1 MTYRDCLTDSMT
13 WLGGQPDTWV
23 VGYNTKYSMAGG
35 SLSGFPNDRI
45 IEMPLA
51 EALMTGVAIGMGLD
65 GAIPVLWFERMDF
78 TTLAMDQLV
87 NHLDKLK
94 KLSSGQ
100 HAPAVIIRCCVGNKN
115 TPLLTGPTHCQDFSR
130 AFREMV
136 DFPVVQLKWSSSIML
151 EYQKA
156 YERAKIERI
165 STMLV
170 EYKDLM
176 NQS

>member
-1 MTYRDCLTDSMT
+1 MTYKDCITDSMK
-13 WLGGQPDTWV
+13 WLGEQEDTWV
-23 VGYNTKYSMAGG
+23 CGYNCKYSLFGG
-35 SLSGFPNDRI
+35 SLKDFPNERI

-51 EALMTGVAIGMGLD
+51 EALMTGVAIGMSLSGV
-65 GAIPVLWFERMDF
+65 IPILPFERMDF

-87 NHLDKLK
+87 NHADKLR

-100 HAPAVIIRCCVGNKN
+100 HAPAVIIRCCAGNKN

-170 EYKDLM
+170 EYKDLYM
-176 NQS
+176 T